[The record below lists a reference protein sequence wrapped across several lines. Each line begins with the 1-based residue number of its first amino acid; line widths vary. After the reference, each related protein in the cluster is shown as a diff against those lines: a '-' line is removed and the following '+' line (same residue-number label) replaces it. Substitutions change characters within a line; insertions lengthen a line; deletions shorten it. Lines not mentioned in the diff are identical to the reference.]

1 MNYINRFIS
10 SLKGP
15 RLGPSPQ
22 IRVFIQ
28 KYGNNNIVFMNV
40 CREPIQEYILKAA
53 NLITLG
59 GFNKKKIELNYDK
72 LFHLYL
78 LISLENN
85 VNFKLEK
92 NEIVQIKPIS
102 EFIHK
107 DCMTI
112 NVPINEKISFSNF
125 LNNGIKSQGMN
136 FWLYDAIVNNC
147 QRFVNTLLKSNNLGN
162 EKIYFFC

>member
-22 IRVFIQ
+22 IRDFIQ

-92 NEIVQIKPIS
+92 NEIVQIKPI
-102 EFIHK
+102 
-107 DCMTI
+107 
-112 NVPINEKISFSNF
+112 
-125 LNNGIKSQGMN
+125 
-136 FWLYDAIVNNC
+136 Y
-147 QRFVNTLLKSNNLGN
+147 
-162 EKIYFFC
+162 